1 MDRSISRPRRL
12 AAAAKLTMA
21 CLVVAAA
28 GIVIQIASGA
38 EYPTVPP
45 GLIILLAT
53 AGLVAFGARWRWT
66 IIVGVIVS
74 LFLLAGGALA
84 PQTRDQL
91 GDPTQVGVF
100 IGTVIQLLA
109 LVVALV
115 AGVAATR
122 QSYRT
127 QTRA

>member
-1 MDRSISRPRRL
+1 MRRRRSALAGARPARRL
-12 AAAAKLTMA
+12 
-21 CLVVAAA
+21 V
-28 GIVIQIASGA
+28 
-38 EYPTVPP
+38 
-45 GLIILLAT
+45 
-53 AGLVAFGARWRWT
+53 
-66 IIVGVIVS
+66 
-74 LFLLAGGALA
+74 GGALA
-84 PQTRDQL
+84 PQAREQL

-127 QTRA
+127 QTRT

>member
-1 MDRSISRPRRL
+1 MGRPTSRSRN
-12 AAAAKLTMA
+12 LTPA
-21 CLVVAAA
+21 TGLTVAGLVLAAA

-38 EYPTVPP
+38 EYPTIPP
-45 GLIILLAT
+45 GLLILLAA
-53 AGLVAFGARWRWT
+53 AGLVALATRWRWT
-66 IIVGVIVS
+66 TIVGVIVS
-74 LFLLAGGALA
+74 LFLLVGGVLA
-84 PQTRDQL
+84 PQAREQL
-91 GDPTQVGVF
+91 SDPTQVGIF

-122 QSYRT
+122 QLYRT